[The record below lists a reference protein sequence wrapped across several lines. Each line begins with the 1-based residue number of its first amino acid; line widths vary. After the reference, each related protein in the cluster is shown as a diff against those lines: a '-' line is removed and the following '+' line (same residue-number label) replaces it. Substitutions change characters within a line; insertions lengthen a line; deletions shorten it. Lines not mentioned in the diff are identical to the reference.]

1 MSLCNRG
8 LAIAIP
14 TYNRAA
20 ILDENLRLMLPDLK
34 QHQVPVF
41 ISDDSSDSK
50 TEMVI
55 ERLSKEYEGFSYR
68 HNYPSLGHDK
78 NFFATLEMVDYDYVW
93 YLGDSLY
100 FKPGCLQG
108 ILESMQSEV
117 DFIFVNSYAKD
128 TRSRLIGDA
137 HEFLL
142 EHAWYLTLT
151 GAAIYG
157 SRPRRL
163 FVDECRKASWR
174 NFVQLGL
181 IFEYCSQNSAVVY
194 WFGTPSI
201 GFNKKKN
208 RSYWTGN
215 ALDVFVED
223 WTMFVQSFPALFSAS
238 EMMAVVRSHA
248 VHTGIFGIKSLIL
261 IRANGGLTV
270 SNVQRHKR
278 SYVLASPTSVF
289 VTYAVA
295 LLPVFL
301 LRGLVGLFYL
311 LRGFGRSSG

>member
-1 MSLCNRG
+1 

-14 TYNRAA
+14 TYNRSE
-20 ILDENLRLMLPDLK
+20 ILEENLRIMLPELK
-34 QHQVPVF
+34 QYRVPVF

-50 TEMVI
+50 TEI
-55 ERLSKEYEGFSYR
+55 LIDSLSQEYEGFSYR
-68 HNYPSLGHDK
+68 RNWPSLGHDK
-78 NFFATLEMVDYDYVW
+78 NFFATLEMADYDYVW

-100 FKPGCLQG
+100 FKSGCLQE
-108 ILESMQSEV
+108 IIEAMQADV

-128 TRSRLIGDA
+128 MRSRIVGDA
-137 HEFLL
+137 RDFLL
-142 EHAWYLTLT
+142 TRAWYLTLT
-151 GAAIYG
+151 GATIYG
-157 SRPRRL
+157 RRPRRL
-163 FVDECRKASWR
+163 FVDQCRKAIWR

-181 IFEYCSQNSAVVY
+181 VFEYCSQKSAVVY
-194 WFGTPSI
+194 WLGTPSI

-208 RSYWTGN
+208 RSYWTSS

-238 EMMAVVRSHA
+238 EMKTVIRSHA

-261 IRANGGLTV
+261 IRAYGGLSV
-270 SNVQRHKR
+270 SIVQRHKS
-278 SYVLASPTSVF
+278 SYVLASPTSVC

-301 LRGLVGLFYL
+301 LRGLVGVFYF
-311 LRGFGRSSG
+311 LRGFGRSPG